1 MGSWRQY
8 TGLEPQVLT
17 FEEGAGTQ
25 TFKAG
30 DLVVSDSSGQVVVA
44 TAGNILGIARDSA
57 TGTTASAIRVELING
72 YDIYSVH
79 IGSATATAQ
88 TNVGAAGDI
97 VFTAGAQYID
107 IDTTTSE
114 VYVVGFDDVLGTTG
128 GRLLVRFYMKNLET
142 R

>member
-1 MGSWRQY
+1 MSSFRQY

-17 FEEGAGTQ
+17 FLEGAGTQ
-25 TFKAG
+25 TFVPG
-30 DLVVSDSSGQVVVA
+30 DLVVTDSAGQVVIA
-44 TAGNILGIARDSA
+44 TAGNILGIARDAA
-57 TGTTASAIRVELING
+57 TGTQASEVRVELING

-79 IGSATATAQ
+79 IGSGTATAQ
-88 TNVGAAGDI
+88 ANVGMAGDI

-114 VYVVGFDDVLGTTG
+114 VYVVGFDDALGTTG